1 MYQQIFK
8 EQNGRAKRD
17 ADLEAKSRPERSV
30 SGRDLTEFVQMTRNA
45 DGKQFFLFFIFFL
58 KFSFRKN
65 VWTTSAVIIYLGIY
79 RESPDSTVFAPL
91 GNHTIEIT
99 ILIGD

>member
-17 ADLEAKSRPERSV
+17 ADLEAKSRSERSV

-45 DGKQFFLFFIFFL
+45 DGKQFFLFSFF
-58 KFSFRKN
+58 KFSF
-65 VWTTSAVIIYLGIY
+65 W
-79 RESPDSTVFAPL
+79 
-91 GNHTIEIT
+91 
-99 ILIGD
+99 